1 MIDRDQLARYVRVVR
16 QRPSVDEL
24 WDCREWTA
32 EPIRLQIDP
41 EYGEYGEEDWH
52 LGPQLSRR
60 GDITTYVLIWSDPH
74 TGTYPSV
81 IQIRDGE
88 RRPGDQG
95 TCELGAIVDQT
106 QWYEHGTDLVTLAA
120 SGFRLGWTAAQWL
133 HAVARLDLIDLHH
146 AAGKI
151 HGALRAK
158 RIRLGLLDTT
168 PDHRKF
174 SALSQELDVFPPV
187 LFLDGSMQAGDDA
200 RRAEELAVLAGGI
213 AELTRHPDP
222 RVDALI
228 RDPAGWE
235 VLRDLLLEGDVAI
248 DPLLGDLVGLEA
260 GPPPDDTTID
270 RDLRA
275 LWTRVMELDPML
287 EPPLEWTGPIWW
299 RGDQWTHAPHEFPIP
314 EEPP

>member
-1 MIDRDQLARYVRVVR
+1 MIDRDQLAKYVRVVR
-16 QRPSVDEL
+16 QRPSTDHL
-24 WDCREWTA
+24 WECREWTA
-32 EPIRLQIDP
+32 IPIRLQIDP
-41 EYGEYGEEDWH
+41 EYGVYGEDDWH

-74 TGTYPSV
+74 TGTFPSV

-106 QWYEHGTDLVTLAA
+106 QWYEHGTDVVTLAA
-120 SGFRLGWTAAQWL
+120 SGFRLGWAAAQWL

-146 AAGKI
+146 ADGNV

-158 RIRLGLLDTT
+158 RIRLALLDTT
-168 PDHRKF
+168 PDGRKL

-187 LFLDGSMQAGDDA
+187 LFLDGSMHAGTDGQ
-200 RRAEELAVLAGGI
+200 RAEELAVLARAI

-222 RVDALI
+222 RVEALI
-228 RDPAGWE
+228 RDPVGCE
-235 VLRDLLLEGDVAI
+235 VLRDLLLEGRVPV
-248 DPLLGDLVGLEA
+248 DPLLGDLVGIEA
-260 GPPPDDTTID
+260 GPPPEDEAID

-275 LWTRVMELDPML
+275 LWTRVMEIDPML
-287 EPPLEWTGPIWW
+287 EAPREWDGPRWW
-299 RGDQWTHAPHEFPIP
+299 REDQWTYAPHEFPIP